1 MKGLNSINLINSMLC
16 DRAEINT
23 RGNVMLTGENDA
35 GKTAALRLWVYFI
48 TGSRDMLGIDKKSN
62 QCFAGFYFPKP
73 NSYIIYEMFDNDHRY
88 MIILSCRNGVIY
100 SRYVDL
106 PYSREYFFDEEDQA
120 YVRWED
126 IADKIG
132 PKASDFMEVC
142 GEDNFRAILFGSYK
156 GPKAS
161 DYRRFSL
168 VQSNNSD
175 GLRKAVLGVFLNSEL
190 VETRKIRD
198 FILEAMSL
206 SDRKVDISRLKH
218 LIQPVND
225 QYQDILY
232 WNEVDEKN
240 NMLRLQEAKL
250 IIDKYEQKIQ
260 REVTIAQAWNK
271 LNYIIPR
278 NSRRQQQISENI
290 GMLTARRKEIN
301 SQKEK
306 KEGEYTGIITTLS
319 APVHEFEGSLKKLES
334 DHRYYHEN
342 SRQIIIRIF
351 NDKDRIL
358 KDLVARQEEYNS
370 LTELSGDIN
379 KRYED
384 MTVKVL
390 KPYFELRDK
399 WESRITE
406 LQQKNRDESTK
417 IEGGYTEECRK
428 LEVEHSKNVSDIS
441 SAISQTTSDIITLQ
455 GELYKSEKESLF
467 ASRRSEIAKERSEH
481 EKKAS
486 SLEKEIR
493 AIDSLITTLQTDCQH
508 DIDVLKAEKM
518 SLWRQSEERL
528 DSSVNETKARLE
540 GLDDSLIK
548 FLEANKPGWEDN
560 IGKVISDDILFS
572 KGLSPSM
579 ADDGNTLYGV
589 SLDLQKKEISSVS
602 IDEMQK
608 NLQKMQKELDNVRTW
623 MSNPEMAL
631 QSEIMAIEERYS
643 KKIIPQ
649 RKDKTQKTSLLND
662 ETNHLSLLH
671 EEEMNLDKRERTQ
684 KDIKAREI
692 NAKISKKEEEKKQL
706 EGQLDFENGENGHL
720 KRLADAATRRD
731 ILLKELE
738 RYVAEIDSLQG
749 SVKDQKSKIESERVR
764 IQEMKMKEL
773 ADNNIDSKRVA
784 ALEHDIQDLL
794 SKKKI
799 LESEDN
805 IVMYGKWSEFL
816 DEYTKKEYWENQL
829 DAARGKLQSFIDE
842 HKRIIDEWDSQIERL
857 DSEINSEKGRL
868 TSIKKEL
875 NDTLNYISN
884 PVVPSHL
891 LSSEQ
896 EETEELASN
905 IIDVINKNV
914 TWRIKDLTGLKD
926 CIQDF
931 VHPFHMDNVYGIKK
945 MFNIG
950 DDNMTDYC
958 DFAEWL
964 KRFIANETWKQ
975 NEEVSYTQ
983 FNDIIKE
990 AGHECQEAEILLEKV
1005 EKIKDKI
1012 NGDLKNLNF
1021 SKIDYIQFQIRD
1033 SGNAVYKII
1042 KKMSRFYEA
1051 NVDVIEKEK
1060 MGIFSQMITEED
1072 VKALRPKAMELIK
1085 QLSAELN
1092 KDSSSE
1098 ISFKDTFE
1106 MDVRGSENGNP
1117 IPWTMSFMNFGSK
1130 GTSFV
1135 ARTLINFVLIDVF
1148 KKNLESPQDFIIH
1161 CVMDEVGSLDKG
1173 NKKGVRDFANSKNI
1187 YLVQA
1192 VPEALNGSDYT
1203 YVYFIQNINGKCK
1216 FNKVIS

>member
-1 MKGLNSINLINSMLC
+1 MKGLNSINLINSMRC
-16 DRAEINT
+16 DRAEIST
-23 RGNVMLTGENDA
+23 KGNVMLTGENDA

-62 QCFAGFYFPKP
+62 HSFTGFYFPKP

-106 PYSREYFFDEEDQA
+106 PYSREYFFDEEDTA

-142 GEDNFRAILFGSYK
+142 GEDNFRAVLFGSYK
-156 GPKAS
+156 GPKAA
-161 DYRRFSL
+161 DYRRFAL

-206 SDRKVDISRLKH
+206 SDKKVDITQLKH
-218 LIQPVND
+218 LIQPVNE

-232 WNEVDEKN
+232 WNETDDKN
-240 NMLRLQEAKL
+240 NMLRLQEARL
-250 IIDKYEQKIQ
+250 IIEKYEQKVQ
-260 REVTIAQAWNK
+260 REVTIALAWNK

-278 NSRRQQQISENI
+278 NTRRQQQISENI
-290 GMLTARRKEIN
+290 TMLTARRKEIAQKLE
-301 SQKEK
+301 QKEN
-306 KEGEYTGIITTLS
+306 EYTGIITRLS
-319 APVHEFEGSLKKLES
+319 EPIRDLKRDLDELDRKYQ
-334 DHRYYHEN
+334 YYHDKG
-342 SRQIIIRIF
+342 RQAVIGIF
-351 NDKDRIL
+351 NEKDRIL
-358 KDLVARQEEYNS
+358 KDLMARQEEYAS
-370 LTELSGDIN
+370 LTEMSGGID
-379 KRYED
+379 KKYED
-384 MTVKVL
+384 MLQRVL
-390 KPYFELRDK
+390 KPYYDLRGK
-399 WESRITE
+399 WEARIAE
-406 LQQKNRDESTK
+406 LQQKKKEESAGIDADYK
-417 IEGGYTEECRK
+417 EECRK
-428 LEVEHSKNVSDIS
+428 LEAEHGSIVNEIS
-441 SAISQTTSDIITLQ
+441 SGIREITSEIIALKDS
-455 GELYKSEKESLF
+455 LYKYEKEVLF
-467 ASRRSEIAKERSEH
+467 ASRRSEIAKEKAAH
-481 EKKAS
+481 EKKAK
-486 SLEKEIR
+486 SLSQEIKDLD
-493 AIDSLITTLQTDCQH
+493 ALIVRLQTECQH
-508 DIDVLKAEKM
+508 EIDLLKTEKLA
-518 SLWRQSEERL
+518 SWRQTEERL
-528 DSSVNETKARLE
+528 DKSVSETKARLE
-540 GLDDSLIK
+540 GLDGSLIK
-548 FLEANKPGWEDN
+548 FLDGKKRGWEN
-560 IGKVISDDILFS
+560 TIGKVVSEDILFS
-572 KGLSPSM
+572 RDLSPSVK
-579 ADDGNTLYGV
+579 DDSETLYGI
-589 SLDLQKKEISSVS
+589 SLDLSKKSPATVS

-608 NLQKMQKELDNVRTW
+608 KLQKMQRELENVRTW
-623 MSNPEMAL
+623 IENPDIAL
-631 QSEIMAIEERYS
+631 QSEITGIEDRYS
-643 KKIIPQ
+643 KKIAPN
-649 RKDKTQKTSLLND
+649 RKERGLKASLLDD
-662 ETNHLSLLH
+662 ENNHLSLLC
-671 EEEMNLDKRERTQ
+671 EEEANLNKKERTQ

-692 NAKISKKEEEKKQL
+692 NAQVKKKEEEKSTL
-706 EGQLDFENGENGHL
+706 ESKLETENGSGGHA
-720 KRLADAATRRD
+720 KRLADAAARRD
-731 ILLKELE
+731 ILLKELD
-738 RYVAEIDSLQG
+738 RYTKEIEGTEESIRAQATEIDEE
-749 SVKDQKSKIESERVR
+749 KAR
-764 IQEMKMKEL
+764 ILDMKMKEL

-784 ALEHDIQDLL
+784 TLEREISDLT
-794 SKKKI
+794 SKKGI
-799 LESEDN
+799 LENEDN
-805 IVMYGKWSEFL
+805 LVMYRKWTEFL
-816 DEYTKKEYWENQL
+816 DEYTKKEYWQNQL
-829 DAARGKLQSFIDE
+829 AAAKEKKQAFIDE
-842 HKRIIDEWDSQIERL
+842 HRRIISGWKETTEKL
-857 DSEINSEKGRL
+857 DSEINSDKGRL
-868 TSIKKEL
+868 TSVKNEL
-875 NDTLNYISN
+875 NATLNFISN

-896 EETEELASN
+896 EETEEPASN
-905 IIDVINKNV
+905 IIQIITDNV
-914 TWRIKDLTGLKD
+914 SWRMQDLTGLKD

-931 VHPFHMDNVYGIKK
+931 VRPFSMDNVYSIKK
-945 MFNIG
+945 VFSVG
-950 DDNMTDYC
+950 DENYRDYC

-964 KRFIANETWKQ
+964 KGFIENETWKQ

-990 AGHECQEAEILLEKV
+990 AGHECQEAGMLLDKV

-1042 KKMSRFYEA
+1042 KKMSNFYES

-1060 MGIFSQMITEED
+1060 MGIFSQMVTEED

-1161 CVMDEVGSLDKG
+1161 CVMDEVGTLDTG
-1173 NKKGVRDFANSKNI
+1173 NKKGVREFANSKNI

-1203 YVYFIQNINGKCK
+1203 FVYFIQNVDGKCK
-1216 FNKVIS
+1216 FNKIIS

>member
-1 MKGLNSINLINSMLC
+1 MKGLNSINLINSMRC
-16 DRAEINT
+16 DRAEIST
-23 RGNVMLTGENDA
+23 KGNVMLTGENDA

-62 QCFAGFYFPKP
+62 HSFTGFYFPKP

-100 SRYVDL
+100 SRYVDV
-106 PYSREYFFDEEDQA
+106 PYRREYFFDEEDKA

-142 GEDNFRAILFGSYK
+142 GEDNFRAILFGNYK

-161 DYRRFSL
+161 EYRRFAL
-168 VQSNNSD
+168 VQSNNSY

-198 FILEAMSL
+198 FILEALSL
-206 SDRKVDISRLKH
+206 SDTKVDISRLKH
-218 LIQPVND
+218 LIQPVNE

-240 NMLRLQEAKL
+240 NMVRLQEAKL
-250 IIDKYEQKIQ
+250 IIDKYEQKVQ

-278 NSRRQQQISENI
+278 NSRRQQQIIEDI

-301 SQKEK
+301 EKKEK
-306 KEGEYTGIITTLS
+306 KESEYTGIITKLS
-319 APVHEFEGSLKKLES
+319 EPIRDLTRDLNKLQA
-334 DHRYYHEN
+334 DHQYYHEKV
-342 SRQIIIRIF
+342 RQTIIKVF
-351 NDKDRIL
+351 NEKDRIL
-358 KDLVARQEEYNS
+358 KELASRQEEYAS
-370 LTELSGDIN
+370 LTELTGDIN
-379 KRYED
+379 KKYED
-384 MTVKVL
+384 MIQKVL
-390 KPYFELRDK
+390 KPFYELRDQ
-399 WESRITE
+399 WNSRISE
-406 LQQKNRDESTK
+406 LQQKKKDESAK
-417 IEGGYTEECRK
+417 IESDYTEECRQ
-428 LEVEHSKNVSDIS
+428 LEAEHSKIVSALNSDIR
-441 SAISQTTSDIITLQ
+441 QKTNDIITLKDD
-455 GELYKSEKESLF
+455 LYRSEKELLF
-467 ASRRSEIAKERSEH
+467 VSRRSEISKEKAAH
-481 EKKAS
+481 EKKATT
-486 SLEKEIR
+486 LEKEIK
-493 AIDSLITTLQTDCQH
+493 ALDDLIKTLQTDCQH
-508 DIDVLKAEKM
+508 DIEILKTEKT
-518 SLWRQSEERL
+518 SLWRQNEENL
-528 DSSVNETKARLE
+528 DKSVTETKARLD
-540 GLDDSLIK
+540 GLDGSFIK
-548 FLEANKPGWEDN
+548 FLDGNKPGWEDN
-560 IGKVISDDILFS
+560 IGKVVSEDVLFS
-572 KGLSPSM
+572 RELSPSVT
-579 ADDGNTLYGV
+579 DDGKTLYGV
-589 SLDLQKKEISSVS
+589 SLDLSKKNPSTVS

-608 NLQKMQKELDNVRTW
+608 NLQKMQKDLENVRTW
-623 MSNPEMAL
+623 LSNPDIAL
-631 QSEIMAIEERYS
+631 QTEIMDIEDRYS
-643 KKIIPQ
+643 KKIVPN
-649 RKDKTQKTSLLND
+649 RKERTLKSSLLDD
-662 ETNHLSLLH
+662 ENNHLSLLR
-671 EEEMNLDKRERTQ
+671 EEEVNLNKKERIQ

-692 NAKISKKEEEKKQL
+692 NEKIAKKEEEKMIL
-706 EGQLDFENGENGHL
+706 EGKLELENGGEGHA
-720 KRLADAATRRD
+720 KRLADAGIRRD

-738 RYVAEIDSLQG
+738 RYTVEINSLKDSVNAQD
-749 SVKDQKSKIESERVR
+749 SEIESEKSR

-773 ADNNIDSKRVA
+773 ADNHIDSKRVA
-784 ALEHDIQDLL
+784 ALEGEIRDLS
-794 SKKKI
+794 SKKDI
-799 LESEDN
+799 LENEDN
-805 IVMYGKWSEFL
+805 IVMYRKWNEFL
-816 DEYTKKEYWENQL
+816 DEYTKKEYWQNQL
-829 DAARGKLQSFIDE
+829 ATAKEKKQSFIDE
-842 HKRIIDEWDSQIERL
+842 YNRITKEWGDMVEKL
-857 DSEINSEKGRL
+857 DTEINSEKGRL

-875 NDTLNYISN
+875 KDTLEYIAN

-905 IIDVINKNV
+905 IINIITNNV
-914 TWRIKDLTGLKD
+914 TWRIQDLVTLKD

-945 MFNIG
+945 VFNIG
-950 DDNMTDYC
+950 DDNLTDYC

-964 KRFIANETWKQ
+964 KGFIANETWKQ

-1033 SGNAVYKII
+1033 SGNAVYKTI
-1042 KKMSRFYEA
+1042 KKMSRFYES

-1060 MGIFSQMITEED
+1060 MGIFSQAVTEED

-1085 QLSAELN
+1085 QLSTELN

-1161 CVMDEVGSLDKG
+1161 CVMDEVGTLDAG

-1203 YVYFIQNINGKCK
+1203 YVYFIQNMNGKCK
-1216 FNKVIS
+1216 FNKIIS